1 MHDLVQEMGHYIVR
15 GDHPKNPEKHSRIW
29 KKEDVERICA
39 MDATMELDKIEAIQV
54 HYDKLRVELFESDRL
69 RVHEEPPLP
78 LIVANMRNLRF
89 IRWKGDLANPL
100 LKKLSPWEFFLG
112 YIQWKGEPVNPLL
125 KQFPPKELCCLILR
139 DAMQQQLWNGCKVL
153 PNLKIMELYDLN
165 NLIMTPNFD
174 GIPHLERFKLW
185 RCEKLEEIHS
195 SFGRLDRLVCLSIV
209 LCKRIKKF
217 PSITRLKKLKT
228 LSLHVSPE
236 VIELSE
242 IQEKM
247 DNLLGEED
255 IGSSVCQLSN
265 SNHIRSAV
273 WELPNLQKL
282 NLSKNKFSRL
292 NFSFMRTPRLK
303 LLNVSFCSD
312 LVELSELPSSI
323 AIVEAYGCP
332 SLKSFGAI
340 SHCKWLWKFS
350 LRGVYNLD
358 PFVGY
363 MLLDS
368 MLKGH
373 AIEDHLI
380 SVILDYEIPKEY
392 VLVGRFWHESNY
404 NATNH
409 CRITSTYVG
418 YVSFNSLRLTA
429 ACFNLNSVYSVILVS
444 LRQSWSTAS
453 QAANRI
459 GVSLVPKTKR
469 KDDPMKTAKDS
480 SDFGDEKDKSSPIFA
495 IKHGSNSS
503 IKILWRPLN

>member
-1 MHDLVQEMGHYIVR
+1 
-15 GDHPKNPEKHSRIW
+15 
-29 KKEDVERICA
+29 
-39 MDATMELDKIEAIQV
+39 
-54 HYDKLRVELFESDRL
+54 
-69 RVHEEPPLP
+69 
-78 LIVANMRNLRF
+78 MRNLRY
-89 IRWKGDLANPL
+89 IRWKGDIANPL
-100 LKKLSPWEFFLG
+100 LKKLSPWEFFLW
-112 YIQWKGEPVNPLL
+112 YIQWKGEPANPLL

-174 GIPHLERFKLW
+174 GIPYLERFKLW

-195 SFGRLDRLVCLSIV
+195 SFGRLNKLVCLSIV

-247 DNLLGEED
+247 DNLIGEED
-255 IGSSVCQLSN
+255 ISSAVCELSN
-265 SNHIRSAV
+265 SNHIRLCFFRKDLKELDLSWCNLGDEDISSAV
-273 WELPNLQKL
+273 WELPNMQKL

-292 NFSFMRTPRLK
+292 NFNFMRTPRLK
-303 LLNVSFCSD
+303 LLNVSFCTD

-323 AIVEAYGCP
+323 AVVEANGCP

-340 SHCKWLWKFS
+340 SNCKWLWKFS

-392 VLVGRFWHESNY
+392 VFVGRLFRGNTFRLRLPHDWHNDFSGFLIHVVTHDGCPNIKITIKEEKLDEDLPFRFWHESNY
-404 NATNH
+404 NAMDR
-409 CRITSTYVG
+409 CRIISTYVG

-429 ACFNLNSVYSVILVS
+429 CLNLNSLYSVISIS
-444 LRQSWSTAS
+444 LRQSWSNAS
-453 QAANRI
+453 PAANRI
-459 GVSLVPKTKR
+459 GVSLVPKTKH
-469 KDDPMKTAKDS
+469 KGDPMKTAKDS
-480 SDFGDEKDKSSPIFA
+480 SEFGDEKDKSSPIFA
-495 IKHGSNSS
+495 IKHGSKSS